1 MKRLPIILLS
11 LCMVHAVNGQ
21 WLEEQSLPDSVP
33 SRNHAVTFELNGY
46 GYMATG
52 YNGDELGDDVMMKDV
67 LRYNPVTGAWEQMS
81 DFPGP
86 RRGFSYGLAYGG
98 KGYMGFGL
106 TMEASKSEY
115 LDDLWEYDPEKDVWT
130 ELSSCPCEARKH
142 PAFIEVLGVIYVGLG
157 DGVPG
162 NLNDWWAYDIATD
175 TWTEKAELPAAAR
188 HHPFYFGIDSLAY
201 AGFGHG
207 KGKIYDDFYCYN
219 PRTNKWRQIP
229 GFPGEARVAGTQFDY
244 HGKGYILS
252 GQGAD
257 HDNLEEG
264 EFWEFDPIT
273 EEWDTL
279 RVHPGSGRWAPA
291 TFIIDNELYFLTGK
305 SDWGNES
312 DLWSFQLPDF
322 TSAPENHNYAL
333 DINVYPNPAKS
344 FITVHVLNQEVKE
357 ATKLSLINSVGQL
370 IHSEILVASKNQ
382 IWVDG
387 FESGVYL
394 LRLDEE
400 NGNSRSITLIIE

>member
-1 MKRLPIILLS
+1 MRVLSIVLFS
-11 LCMVHAVNGQ
+11 LCVVQIAKGQ
-21 WLEEQSLPDSVP
+21 WLEQQSLPDSVP

-52 YNGDELGDDVMMKDV
+52 YNGDEQGDDVMMKDV
-67 LRYNPVTGAWEQMS
+67 LRYNPKTDAWEQMS

-86 RRGFSYGLAYGG
+86 RRGFSYGLAYEG

-106 TMEASKSEY
+106 TMESSKSEY
-115 LDDLWEYDPEKDVWT
+115 LDDLWEYDPAKDVWT

-142 PAFIEVLGVIYVGLG
+142 PAFLEVMGVIYVGLG

-219 PRTNKWRQIP
+219 PRTNKWKQIP
-229 GFPGEARVAGTQFDY
+229 GFPGEARVAGTQFDFQ
-244 HGKGYILS
+244 GKGYILS
-252 GQGAD
+252 GQGAS

-264 EFWEFDPIT
+264 EFWEFDPVT

-279 RVHPGSGRWAPA
+279 AVHPGSGRWAPA
-291 TFIIDNELYFLTGK
+291 TFIIGNELYFLTGK

-322 TSAPENHNYAL
+322 TSMSEPKSSVSKLSA
-333 DINVYPNPAKS
+333 YPNPANSQVNVSIKGDG
-344 FITVHVLNQEVKE
+344 QEFPY
-357 ATKLSLINSVGQL
+357 KLTLMNAVGQVL
-370 IHSEILVASKNQ
+370 HSELLNANTETLTLN
-382 IWVDG
+382 DYDA
-387 FESGVYL
+387 GVYFLRIESHSGGAQSLTL
-394 LRLDEE
+394 L
-400 NGNSRSITLIIE
+400 IE